1 LISDEIHGQGRIPV
15 PATSHR
21 RGVLYAPLSSSTLAE
36 YPLEEMAMRNIVRLT
51 LCIVAQLLS
60 GTAFAAAPAAVAAP
74 IPRLAVLDIEL
85 TGDLGG
91 PQLKTEQ
98 ETRLRMASERLRRE
112 LASSGLFQ
120 VVDNAPAQALIDKL
134 KSQQRY
140 LHDCNGCDLEV
151 GKRLGA
157 DEVLVAWVDRVS
169 NLILSLTYEIDDVKT
184 GQIDDRKSYDFRG
197 DNDAAWIHA
206 IDFMV
211 QDMKERR
218 TAPPLE
224 QPHS

>member
-1 LISDEIHGQGRIPV
+1 
-15 PATSHR
+15 
-21 RGVLYAPLSSSTLAE
+21 
-36 YPLEEMAMRNIVRLT
+36 MAMHTIVRLT
-51 LCIVAQLLS
+51 LCIVALLLS
-60 GTAFAAAPAAVAAP
+60 GTAVAAAPAAAAAAP
-74 IPRLAVLDIEL
+74 IPRLTVLDIEL

-91 PQLKTEQ
+91 PELKAEH

-112 LASSGLFQ
+112 LASSGLYQ
-120 VVDNAPAQALIDKL
+120 VVDNAPARALIDEL
-134 KSQQRY
+134 ESQQHY
-140 LHDCNGCDLEV
+140 LHDCNGCDLDV

-197 DNDAAWIHA
+197 DNDAAWNHA
-206 IDFMV
+206 IHFMV

-218 TAPPLE
+218 TAHAGSP
-224 QPHS
+224 

>member
-1 LISDEIHGQGRIPV
+1 MRI
-15 PATSHR
+15 
-21 RGVLYAPLSSSTLAE
+21 
-36 YPLEEMAMRNIVRLT
+36 IVQPT
-51 LCIVAQLLS
+51 LCIVALLLS
-60 GTAFAAAPAAVAAP
+60 GTALAAPPAASAAP

-91 PQLKTEQ
+91 PEVKTEH
-98 ETRLRMASERLRRE
+98 EMRLQMTSERLRRE
-112 LASSGLFQ
+112 LVSSGLYQ
-120 VVDNAPAQALIDKL
+120 VVDNAPARALIDEL

-140 LHDCNGCDLEV
+140 LHDCNGCDLDV

-184 GQIDDRKSYDFRG
+184 AQIDDRKSYDFRG

-206 IDFMV
+206 IDFMM
-211 QDMKERR
+211 QDLKERR
-218 TAPPLE
+218 MAHAGPR
-224 QPHS
+224 

>member
-1 LISDEIHGQGRIPV
+1 MTGNEPIRQLRELPGRHSVARAAAAVLSTCLCTHALGQ
-15 PATSHR
+15 T
-21 RGVLYAPLSSSTLAE
+21 
-36 YPLEEMAMRNIVRLT
+36 
-51 LCIVAQLLS
+51 
-60 GTAFAAAPAAVAAP
+60 AAAPAATAAP

-91 PQLKTEQ
+91 PQLKAEH

-112 LASSGLFQ
+112 LTSSGLYQ
-120 VVDNAPAQALIDKL
+120 VVDNAPARALIDEL
-134 KSQQRY
+134 ESQQHY
-140 LHDCNGCDLEV
+140 LHDCNGCDLDV

-184 GQIDDRKSYDFRG
+184 AQIDDRKSYDFRG

-206 IDFMV
+206 IDFMM
-211 QDMKERR
+211 QDLKERR
-218 TAPPLE
+218 MAHAGPR
-224 QPHS
+224 

>member
-1 LISDEIHGQGRIPV
+1 MGNLSVILFATILV
-15 PATSHR
+15 P
-21 RGVLYAPLSSSTLAE
+21 P
-36 YPLEEMAMRNIVRLT
+36 LT
-51 LCIVAQLLS
+51 LWAVKQFSHYKNTPDAASGFRSPRERHKSVSVFVLILILIVA
-60 GTAFAAAPAAVAAP
+60 AAAASAAAAAA

-85 TGDLGG
+85 TGDVGG
-91 PQLKTEQ
+91 PQLKAKH

-112 LASSGLFQ
+112 LASSGLYQ
-120 VVDNAPAQALIDKL
+120 VVDNAAGQALIDEI

-140 LHDCNGCDLEV
+140 LHDCNGCDLDV

-197 DNDAAWIHA
+197 DNDAAWVHA

-211 QDMKERR
+211 QDMKERG
-218 TAPPLE
+218 TAHAKSP
-224 QPHS
+224 

>member
-1 LISDEIHGQGRIPV
+1 MRII
-15 PATSHR
+15 AH
-21 RGVLYAPLSSSTLAE
+21 
-36 YPLEEMAMRNIVRLT
+36 LT
-51 LCIVAQLLS
+51 LCIAALS
-60 GTAFAAAPAAVAAP
+60 LSATTVAAAPTAATAP
-74 IPRLAVLDIEL
+74 VPPRLAVLDIEL

-91 PQLKTEQ
+91 PELKAEH

-112 LASSGLFQ
+112 LANSGLYH

-140 LHDCNGCDLEV
+140 LHDCNGCDLDV
-151 GKRLGA
+151 GKSLGA

-184 GQIDDRKSYDFRG
+184 GQIDDRNSYDFRG
-197 DNDAAWIHA
+197 DNDAAWIHT
-206 IDFMV
+206 IHFMV

-218 TAPPLE
+218 TAPAGA
-224 QPHS
+224 H

>member
-1 LISDEIHGQGRIPV
+1 M
-15 PATSHR
+15 
-21 RGVLYAPLSSSTLAE
+21 SSSTLAE

-51 LCIVAQLLS
+51 LCIVALLLS
-60 GTAFAAAPAAVAAP
+60 GTAFAAAPTAAAAP
-74 IPRLAVLDIEL
+74 IPRLSVLDIEL

-91 PQLKTEQ
+91 PQLKAEH
-98 ETRLRMASERLRRE
+98 ETRLGMASERLRRE

-197 DNDAAWIHA
+197 DNDAAWTHA

>member
-1 LISDEIHGQGRIPV
+1 MRI
-15 PATSHR
+15 
-21 RGVLYAPLSSSTLAE
+21 
-36 YPLEEMAMRNIVRLT
+36 IVRLT
-51 LCIVAQLLS
+51 LCIVALLLS
-60 GTAFAAAPAAVAAP
+60 GTAVAAAPAAVAAP

-91 PQLKTEQ
+91 PELKAEH

-112 LASSGLFQ
+112 LASSGLYQ
-120 VVDNAPAQALIDKL
+120 VIDNAPAGALIDEL
-134 KSQQRY
+134 KSHQRY
-140 LHDCNGCDLEV
+140 LHDCNGCDLDV

-206 IDFMV
+206 IHFMV

-218 TAPPLE
+218 TAIRA
-224 QPHS
+224 SAVGVATGR

>member
-1 LISDEIHGQGRIPV
+1 MRI
-15 PATSHR
+15 
-21 RGVLYAPLSSSTLAE
+21 
-36 YPLEEMAMRNIVRLT
+36 IVRLT
-51 LCIVAQLLS
+51 LCIVALLLS
-60 GTAFAAAPAAVAAP
+60 GTAVAAAPAAVAAP

-91 PQLKTEQ
+91 PELKAEH

-112 LASSGLFQ
+112 LASSGLYQ
-120 VVDNAPAQALIDKL
+120 VIDNAPAGALIDEL

-140 LHDCNGCDLEV
+140 LHECNGCDLDV

-184 GQIDDRKSYDFRG
+184 GQIDDRKSYDLRG
-197 DNDAAWIHA
+197 DNDAAWNHA

-211 QDMKERR
+211 RDMKERR
-218 TAPPLE
+218 TAHAQGPDASP
-224 QPHS
+224 Q

>member
-1 LISDEIHGQGRIPV
+1 
-15 PATSHR
+15 
-21 RGVLYAPLSSSTLAE
+21 
-36 YPLEEMAMRNIVRLT
+36 MAMRIIVRLT
-51 LCIVAQLLS
+51 LCIVALLLS
-60 GTAFAAAPAAVAAP
+60 GTAVAAAPAAAAAP

-91 PQLKTEQ
+91 PELKAGH

-112 LASSGLFQ
+112 LASSGLYQ
-120 VVDNAPAQALIDKL
+120 VVDNAPAQALIDEL

-140 LHDCNGCDLEV
+140 LHDCNGCDVDV

-218 TAPPLE
+218 MAHAGSP
-224 QPHS
+224 

>member
-1 LISDEIHGQGRIPV
+1 MSGNKPI
-15 PATSHR
+15 R
-21 RGVLYAPLSSSTLAE
+21 RLRDLRARHS
-36 YPLEEMAMRNIVRLT
+36 
-51 LCIVAQLLS
+51 VAR
-60 GTAFAAAPAAVAAP
+60 AAAAVLSVCLCTHALGQT
-74 IPRLAVLDIEL
+74 RLAVLDIEL

-91 PQLKTEQ
+91 PELTAEH

-112 LASSGLFQ
+112 LASSGLYQ
-120 VVDNAPAQALIDKL
+120 LVDNAPARALIDEL
-134 KSQQRY
+134 KSQQHY
-140 LHDCNGCDLEV
+140 LHDCNGCDLDV

-206 IDFMV
+206 IHFMI

-218 TAPPLE
+218 TAHAGSP
-224 QPHS
+224 

>member
-1 LISDEIHGQGRIPV
+1 MSSNKPI
-15 PATSHR
+15 R
-21 RGVLYAPLSSSTLAE
+21 RLRDLHARHS
-36 YPLEEMAMRNIVRLT
+36 
-51 LCIVAQLLS
+51 VAR
-60 GTAFAAAPAAVAAP
+60 AAAAVLSACLCTHALGQTAATPAAAAAP

-91 PQLKTEQ
+91 TELEAAH

-112 LASSGLFQ
+112 LVSSGLFQ
-120 VVDNAPAQALIDKL
+120 VIDNAPAQALIDKL

-206 IDFMV
+206 INFMV

-218 TAPPLE
+218 TAHAIE
-224 QPHS
+224 

>member
-1 LISDEIHGQGRIPV
+1 
-15 PATSHR
+15 
-21 RGVLYAPLSSSTLAE
+21 
-36 YPLEEMAMRNIVRLT
+36 MAMRIIIRLT
-51 LCIVAQLLS
+51 LCTVTLLLW
-60 GTAFAAAPAAVAAP
+60 GTAVAAAPAATATP

-91 PQLKTEQ
+91 PQLKAEH

-112 LASSGLFQ
+112 LASSGLYQ
-120 VVDNAPAQALIDKL
+120 VVDNAPAGALIDEL

-140 LHDCNGCDLEV
+140 LHDCNGCDLDV

-206 IDFMV
+206 IHFMV

-218 TAPPLE
+218 TAHAGPDPSP
-224 QPHS
+224 Q